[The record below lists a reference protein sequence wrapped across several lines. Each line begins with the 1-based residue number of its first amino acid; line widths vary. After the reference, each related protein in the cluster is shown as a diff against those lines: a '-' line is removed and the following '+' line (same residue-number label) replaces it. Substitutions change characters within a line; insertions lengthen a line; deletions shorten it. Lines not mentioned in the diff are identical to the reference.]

1 MANYLKSM
9 IEVHGNEEVVNKV
22 DELLEGVEYS
32 DVTSFAKAFYNE
44 VEMGESGE
52 GVLNTW
58 SMDNLGPKWTY
69 LYDIQ
74 GDGAF
79 SVESAWYPPIKFF
92 IHLYNILVEVESA
105 LHQDVTRGG
114 NAVDTMIGNLQIEY
128 NGDGEVVQQWIK
140 TTQDRQKM
148 AELMDQS
155 VAAMKDEL
163 PIYPPSTPVTGTL
176 EDLANLHVVTD
187 YHFGMLAWGE
197 ETGADWDLDLA
208 EKLLVDWMSASIKT
222 SPNAHTGILANIHRC
237 RGDRSAPTAG
247 CRHPAG
253 NGQKMPG

>member
-9 IEVHGNEEVVNKV
+9 IEVHGNEEVVKKV

-92 IHLYNILVEVESA
+92 IHLYNILVEVDPEVFIEVMYEDEGYDPSGAVVIKKDKDGPPCIWQEEDDEMEDPTLEMDWEDEEYEQTQMDFMES
-105 LHQDVTRGG
+105 LYDRQREMVLYCHD
-114 NAVDTMIGNLQIEY
+114 LIES
-128 NGDGEVVQQWIK
+128 DGE
-140 TTQDRQKM
+140 
-148 AELMDQS
+148 
-155 VAAMKDEL
+155 
-163 PIYPPSTPVTGTL
+163 PI
-176 EDLANLHVVTD
+176 EDYED
-187 YHFGMLAWGE
+187 
-197 ETGADWDLDLA
+197 
-208 EKLLVDWMSASIKT
+208 
-222 SPNAHTGILANIHRC
+222 
-237 RGDRSAPTAG
+237 
-247 CRHPAG
+247 
-253 NGQKMPG
+253 

>member
-9 IEVHGNEEVVNKV
+9 IEVHGNEEVVKKV

-92 IHLYNILVEVESA
+92 IHLYNILVEVDPEVFIEVMYEDEGYDPIGAVVIKKDKDGTPCIWQEEDDEMEDPTLEMDWEDEEYEQTQMDFMES
-105 LHQDVTRGG
+105 LYDRQREMVLYCHD
-114 NAVDTMIGNLQIEY
+114 LIES
-128 NGDGEVVQQWIK
+128 DGE
-140 TTQDRQKM
+140 
-148 AELMDQS
+148 
-155 VAAMKDEL
+155 
-163 PIYPPSTPVTGTL
+163 PIS
-176 EDLANLHVVTD
+176 D
-187 YHFGMLAWGE
+187 YE
-197 ETGADWDLDLA
+197 E
-208 EKLLVDWMSASIKT
+208 
-222 SPNAHTGILANIHRC
+222 
-237 RGDRSAPTAG
+237 
-247 CRHPAG
+247 
-253 NGQKMPG
+253 

>member
-9 IEVHGNEEVVNKV
+9 IEVHGNEEVVKKV

-92 IHLYNILVEVESA
+92 IHLYNILVEVDPEVFIEVMYEDEGYDPIGAVVIKKDKDGTPGIWQEEDDEMEDPTVDMDWDDEEYEQTQMDFMDSLYERQREMVLYCHDLIES
-105 LHQDVTRGG
+105 
-114 NAVDTMIGNLQIEY
+114 
-128 NGDGEVVQQWIK
+128 DGE
-140 TTQDRQKM
+140 
-148 AELMDQS
+148 
-155 VAAMKDEL
+155 
-163 PIYPPSTPVTGTL
+163 PI
-176 EDLANLHVVTD
+176 ED
-187 YHFGMLAWGE
+187 YE
-197 ETGADWDLDLA
+197 
-208 EKLLVDWMSASIKT
+208 
-222 SPNAHTGILANIHRC
+222 
-237 RGDRSAPTAG
+237 
-247 CRHPAG
+247 
-253 NGQKMPG
+253 